1 MFLHVCVILFMGGS
15 ASVHAGIPPSK
26 ENPWQGDPLARQT
39 PRQGRSSPVQ
49 CMLGD
54 KVNKQAVC
62 ILLECNSCSIIFFCN
77 PEIRNLPTRRAEQF
91 QNLHVHV
98 FQVKIPSHDSI
109 CTANK
114 ITSCFVKDA
123 MRFIRQ
129 VQDITSIFENCNAN
143 RHNYV

>member
-1 MFLHVCVILFMGGS
+1 MFLHVCVILFMGG
-15 ASVHAGIPPSK
+15 GGLPQCMLGYPPARRPPPGK
-26 ENPWQGDPLARQT
+26 ETPLARQT

-49 CMLGD
+49 SMLGD

-91 QNLHVHV
+91 RNLHVHV
-98 FQVKIPSHDSI
+98 FQVKIPRHDSI

-114 ITSCFVKDA
+114 ITSCFCQGRDA
-123 MRFIRQ
+123 F
-129 VQDITSIFENCNAN
+129 
-143 RHNYV
+143 Y